1 MPPPVFEL
9 AIPVSQRSQTHALDE
24 AAIELAD

>member
-9 AIPVSQRSQTHALDE
+9 RL
-24 AAIELAD
+24 